1 VFPDVQGPPA
11 WLQSP
16 TDPNQLATD
25 QMLYYLAAMLIHN
38 GSVDISGCPD
48 GGLSGWNTASEC
60 GTQAAR
66 EEVAAWQNQFDT
78 EIINVAKSSGVP
90 SQLMK
95 NVFTRESQLWP
106 GVYSEMAEAGL
117 GQLTEN
123 GTETVLLW
131 NPDFYDQFCPLV
143 ISFETCKNGFGNLS
157 AVNQAILRG
166 ALMQRVNATCA
177 TCPLGIDLS
186 QANFS
191 INIFAQTIIGNCE
204 QVDRML
210 YNTTHKETVL
220 LTSYEDLWRFT
231 MVNYNAGPGCLGNA
245 IQRAYRSGRA
255 LNWQNVWRQSL
266 PLLPRFRQIPDGY
279 FR

>member
-1 VFPDVQGPPA
+1 
-11 WLQSP
+11 
-16 TDPNQLATD
+16 
-25 QMLYYLAAMLIHN
+25 
-38 GSVDISGCPD
+38 
-48 GGLSGWNTASEC
+48 
-60 GTQAAR
+60 
-66 EEVAAWQNQFDT
+66 
-78 EIINVAKSSGVP
+78 
-90 SQLMK
+90 MK

-186 QANFS
+186 QATSASIFS
-191 INIFAQTIIGNCE
+191 PRPSSEIASRWTACC
-204 QVDRML
+204 
-210 YNTTHKETVL
+210 TTPPIKKP
-220 LTSYEDLWRFT
+220 Y
-231 MVNYNAGPGCLGNA
+231 Y
-245 IQRAYRSGRA
+245 
-255 LNWQNVWRQSL
+255 
-266 PLLPRFRQIPDGY
+266 
-279 FR
+279 